1 MKARA
6 IVVEDEVTLR
16 EQLEELLARV
26 WPELEIVASVGDGL
40 QAVAAMQKHRPDL
53 MFLDVEMP
61 EMSGIDVARHA
72 SEQCHVVFVTAYS
85 SYTPQAFD
93 AGAVDYVLKPYQRRA
108 SGGRVQAAAGAPA
121 SAPAKLDHVLAQ
133 LAARVAEAKPYLRW
147 ITASRGANVRMITIE
162 EVCYFQA
169 DTKYTLVAL
178 PDGDSLIHI
187 ADQGPPRAARSA
199 DVLADPPLDDRQRA
213 GDRYDR
219 PRRRGSRHRADEAP
233 HRNATG
239 QPAVRLSVPP
249 DVRVS
254 ARGSRARLR
263 CRPGR
268 APRRARHPPPGRRSS
283 PSTRR
288 CRCRRR
294 RAAAA

>member
-1 MKARA
+1 MNARA

-85 SYTPQAFD
+85 SYATQAFD
-93 AGAVDYVLKPYQRRA
+93 AGAVDYVLKPISEERLAVACKRLQERL
-108 SGGRVQAAAGAPA
+108 A
-121 SAPAKLDHVLAQ
+121 SAPANLDHVLAQ
-133 LAARVAEAKPYLRW
+133 LAARVARAKPYLRW

-169 DTKYTLVAL
+169 DTKFTLVAL
-178 PDGDSLIHI
+178 AGSDALIHMTVRDLLEQLDPQMFWQI
-187 ADQGPPRAARSA
+187 HRSTIVNVQEI
-199 DVLADPPLDDRQRA
+199 DNIGRDDS
-213 GDRYDR
+213 GHVIVKMKKR
-219 PRRRGSRHRADEAP
+219 PE
-233 HRNATG
+233 T
-239 QPAVRLSVPP
+239 L
-249 DVRVS
+249 RVS
-254 ARGSRARLR
+254 QPFAYRFRQM
-263 CRPGR
+263 
-268 APRRARHPPPGRRSS
+268 
-283 PSTRR
+283 
-288 CRCRRR
+288 
-294 RAAAA
+294 

>member
-85 SYTPQAFD
+85 SYATHAFD
-93 AGAVDYVLKPYQRRA
+93 AGAVDYVLKPISEERLAVACRRLQE
-108 SGGRVQAAAGAPA
+108 RLA
-121 SAPAKLDHVLAQ
+121 SAPAKLDHVIAQ
-133 LAARVAEAKPYLRW
+133 LAARVAEVKPYLRW

-187 ADQGPPRAARSA
+187 PIRELLEQLDPQMFWQVHRSTIVNVQGIDTIGRDAADHVIVRMK
-199 DVLADPPLDDRQRA
+199 
-213 GDRYDR
+213 
-219 PRRRGSRHRADEAP
+219 RRTE
-233 HRNATG
+233 T
-239 QPAVRLSVPP
+239 L
-249 DVRVS
+249 RVS
-254 ARGSRARLR
+254 QQFAYRFRQM
-263 CRPGR
+263 
-268 APRRARHPPPGRRSS
+268 
-283 PSTRR
+283 
-288 CRCRRR
+288 
-294 RAAAA
+294 

>member
-40 QAVAAMQKHRPDL
+40 RAVAAMQKHRPDL

-72 SEQCHVVFVTAYS
+72 SERCHVVFVTAYS
-85 SYTPQAFD
+85 SYATQAFD
-93 AGAVDYVLKPYQRRA
+93 AGAVDYVLKPISEERLAVACRRLQE
-108 SGGRVQAAAGAPA
+108 RLA
-121 SAPAKLDHVLAQ
+121 SAPAKLDHVIAQ

-187 ADQGPPRAARSA
+187 AIRDLLEQLDPQMFWQVHRSTIVNVQEIDTIGRDAADHVIVRMK
-199 DVLADPPLDDRQRA
+199 
-213 GDRYDR
+213 
-219 PRRRGSRHRADEAP
+219 RRTES
-233 HRNATG
+233 
-239 QPAVRLSVPP
+239 L
-249 DVRVS
+249 RVS
-254 ARGSRARLR
+254 QQFAYRFRQM
-263 CRPGR
+263 
-268 APRRARHPPPGRRSS
+268 
-283 PSTRR
+283 
-288 CRCRRR
+288 
-294 RAAAA
+294 

>member
-85 SYTPQAFD
+85 SYATHAFD
-93 AGAVDYVLKPYQRRA
+93 AGAVDYVLKPISEERLAVACRRLQE
-108 SGGRVQAAAGAPA
+108 RLA
-121 SAPAKLDHVLAQ
+121 SAPAKLDHVIAQ

-178 PDGDSLIHI
+178 PMAI
-187 ADQGPPRAARSA
+187 R
-199 DVLADPPLDDRQRA
+199 
-213 GDRYDR
+213 
-219 PRRRGSRHRADEAP
+219 
-233 HRNATG
+233 
-239 QPAVRLSVPP
+239 
-249 DVRVS
+249 
-254 ARGSRARLR
+254 
-263 CRPGR
+263 
-268 APRRARHPPPGRRSS
+268 
-283 PSTRR
+283 
-288 CRCRRR
+288 
-294 RAAAA
+294 